1 MPRSRRAHVSVPGE
15 SPFRPTVADYGHNLL
30 ARTALRRLDHAAVR
44 RIESADLVL
53 EMARAAEAKRP
64 GKARGSDDFTTA
76 RLRRCLRDYLRACS
90 GEARSPR
97 APDAPVAD
105 NLKLVGDI
113 IDLDDAQ
120 RGLLQFALALHDSRE
135 LKELTSAFGD
145 LTVAGA
151 ASIIAAATT
160 LSEDRLLAAL
170 GRTSRLVS
178 SGIVTVDEDDTYEL
192 ANKVKLKAGILDA
205 VLTPGLDHGR
215 LLSRFLP
222 EAEPS
227 PLVWEDVQH
236 VKDTAVVAR
245 DILAAALREQ
255 RPGVNIL
262 FYGDTGTGKTA
273 LARLLAKDVGAKLF
287 VAGRADESGES
298 ANARERLSS
307 LLLGQR
313 LVGQGSALLVFDEL
327 EDLFKWEWRGLFT
340 GKSHGVASMSKQWF
354 NDLLETNPIP
364 TIWITNNADGIDP
377 AFLRRFLYAMEFR
390 PLGPRQRARVLA
402 RHLGGD
408 PGLAPADVE
417 TIAERYTVSPA
428 QLGSA
433 VAAARLI
440 APDARVDRATLER
453 VLAPVEKVITGA
465 DPSRRPVFDAAG
477 YRLDALN
484 ASEDLAAVVDRLSS
498 WKPGAGPGLSL
509 CLYGPPGTGKSEYVK
524 FLAHKMGR
532 PVLYK
537 RASDILSC
545 WVGGTERLIAEA
557 FRQAEDDDA
566 VLLFDEVDSFLRDR
580 RTAMRSWE
588 VTEVNEFLQQLE
600 TFRGVVACTTNLWRD
615 IDEASLRRFVF
626 KIEFRFLEPEQALAL
641 FRSMFAD
648 DVDSLD
654 DATTG
659 MARASFARLQNL
671 TPGDFAAVARRRRAL
686 GGRPSVGELIAAV
699 VAEARAK
706 PGAARA
712 IGF

>member
-1 MPRSRRAHVSVPGE
+1 MPRSRRTHVSVPGE
-15 SPFRPTVADYGHNLL
+15 SPFKATVADYGHNLL
-30 ARTALRRLDHAAVR
+30 ARTALRRLEHAAVR

-53 EMARAAEAKRP
+53 EMARSAEAARP
-64 GKARGSDDFTTA
+64 RKAREAEDFTTP
-76 RLRRCLRDYLRACS
+76 RLRRCLRTYLRECR

-97 APDAPVAD
+97 SPDAPVAT
-105 NLKLVGDI
+105 NLELIGDI
-113 IDLDDAQ
+113 LDLDDAQ
-120 RGLLQFALALHDSRE
+120 RGLLQFVLALHDSRE

-151 ASIIAAATT
+151 AAIVSAATAF
-160 LSEDRLLAAL
+160 SEDGLLAAL
-170 GRTSRLVS
+170 ARTSRLVS

-192 ANKVKLKAGILDA
+192 ANKLKIKAGILDS
-205 VLTPGLDHGR
+205 VLTPGLDHAR

-227 PLVWEDVQH
+227 PLGWGDVEH
-236 VKDTAVVAR
+236 VKDAAVVAR
-245 DILAAALREQ
+245 DIVAAALRA
-255 RPGVNIL
+255 RRSGVNVL
-262 FYGDTGTGKTA
+262 FYGETGTGKTA

-287 VAGRADESGES
+287 VAGRADDSGES

-313 LVGQGSALLVFDEL
+313 LVGRGTSLLLFDEL
-327 EDLFKWEWRGLFT
+327 EDLFKWEVRGLLA

-354 NDLLETNPIP
+354 NDLLENNPIP
-364 TIWITNNADGIDP
+364 TIWITNNAEGIDP
-377 AFLRRFLYAMEFR
+377 AFLRRFVYAMEFR

-402 RHLGGD
+402 RHLGEGA
-408 PGLAPADVE
+408 GLAAAEVE
-417 TIAERYTVSPA
+417 AIAERYTVSPA

-453 VLAPVEKVITGA
+453 VLAPIEKVITGS
-465 DPSRRPVFDAAG
+465 DPSRRPVFDAAT
-477 YRLDALN
+477 YTMDAVN
-484 ASEDLAAVVDRLSS
+484 TSEDLAAVADRLAA
-498 WKPGAGPGLSL
+498 WKPGTGPGLSL

-532 PVLYK
+532 PVLHK

-580 RTAMRSWE
+580 RAATRSWE

-626 KIEFRFLEPEQALAL
+626 KIEFRFLHVEQALAL
-641 FRSMFAD
+641 LRNVFAHDVEGMD
-648 DVDSLD
+648 DHDLRVAR
-654 DATTG
+654 DA
-659 MARASFARLQNL
+659 FARLQNL
-671 TPGDFAAVARRRRAL
+671 APGDFAAVARRRQAL
-686 GGRPSVGELIAAV
+686 GGRSTVEDLVAAV